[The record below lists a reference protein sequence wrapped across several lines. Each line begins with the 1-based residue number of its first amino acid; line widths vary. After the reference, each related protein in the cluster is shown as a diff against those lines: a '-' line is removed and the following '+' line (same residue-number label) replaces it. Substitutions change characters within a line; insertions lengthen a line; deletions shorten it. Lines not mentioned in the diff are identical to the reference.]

1 MVKPLMGERLPS
13 TIVAALLAV
22 PLSLPILTIIVL
34 ALGASLSAWPHLLSV
49 VLPPLAWTTL
59 LFCGG
64 CALVTLLLGCT
75 SAWLIAMYRFTGRG
89 MLRWMSLLPLAI
101 PGYITAFVYVD
112 FLTYA
117 GPLQGW
123 LRGMMGWQRPGDYWF
138 PDIRSLA
145 GAVLVMSLA
154 LYPYV
159 YLSALA
165 AFVKQPVNQLLAART
180 LGRSPLRAF
189 LDITLPQARP
199 AVMVG
204 LVLVVMECLNDIGA
218 VSFFGVR
225 TVGYGI
231 YSTWL
236 DQGDLGGAAQLA
248 LLALLFI
255 AMLIWLEQVAR
266 VKDGLSRSAK
276 ASAELPS
283 QRLTGWRALLALVV
297 VGFPVLLGFLLP
309 VFLLL
314 GHGLRRFSSSLTAEL
329 GTALGNSLLLAFL
342 ACAATLLAGLVTGYA
357 NRRAGSAGL
366 QSLTRFASLGYA
378 LPGTVL
384 GIGILVP
391 LAQFDLR
398 LNHLT
403 EALGGWRPGI
413 ILSGGLF
420 GLVLAYVTRFMI
432 ISQGTLDAG
441 YEKIPLAYDHVART
455 LGRGPWRIFRDVHLP
470 LLKPSMIAAALLV
483 FVDAMKELPATLI
496 LRPFD
501 FETLATRVFTLASLG
516 QIEESAT
523 TALAIVVAG
532 LLPVIILARGLR
544 KVLPRE

>member
-1 MVKPLMGERLPS
+1 MVKFGARELFPS
-13 TIVAALLAV
+13 TIVAALLAL

-49 VLPPLAWTTL
+49 ILPPLAWTTL

-64 CALVTLLLGCT
+64 CALVTLVLGCS
-75 SAWLIAMYRFTGRG
+75 SAWLVAMYRFTGRG

-112 FLTYA
+112 FFTFA

-159 YLSALA
+159 YMSALA
-165 AFVKQPVNQLLAART
+165 AFVKQPASQLLAART

-199 AVMVG
+199 ALMVG

-225 TVGYGI
+225 TVSYGI

-255 AMLIWLEQVAR
+255 AMLIWLEQIAR

-276 ASAELPS
+276 VSAQLPA
-283 QRLTGWRALLALVV
+283 QRLTGWRALLALAV
-297 VGFPVLLGFLLP
+297 VGLPVLFGFVVP
-309 VFLLL
+309 VLLLL

-329 GTALGNSLLLAFL
+329 AAALGNSLLLAFL

-357 NRRAGSAGL
+357 NRRAGSTGL
-366 QSLTRFASLGYA
+366 QSLSRFASLGYA

-391 LAQFDLR
+391 LAQFDLG
-398 LNHLT
+398 LNHLSQ
-403 EALGGWRPGI
+403 EYVGWRPGI
-413 ILSGGLF
+413 VLSGGLF

-432 ISQGTLDAG
+432 IAQGTLDAG
-441 YEKIPLAYDHVART
+441 YEKIPLSYDHVART
-455 LGRGPWRIFRDVHLP
+455 LGRVPLRIFSDVHLP
-470 LLKPSMIAAALLV
+470 LLKPSLITAALLV

-516 QIEESAT
+516 QIEEGAT
-523 TALAIVVAG
+523 TALAIVIAG
-532 LLPVIILARGLR
+532 FLPVIILARGLR
-544 KVLPRE
+544 NVLPQE